1 MVGECLATSAMW
13 NTAGEA
19 GYCPVAPRALR
30 LDPHDLGEEKI
41 KKEAEGNIK
50 GLIKGVRL
58 LLTIIRTPAGSSL

>member
-1 MVGECLATSAMW
+1 MATHHKDATFQEFIMH
-13 NTAGEA
+13 
-19 GYCPVAPRALR
+19 RALR

-50 GLIKGVRL
+50 GLIKGVRF